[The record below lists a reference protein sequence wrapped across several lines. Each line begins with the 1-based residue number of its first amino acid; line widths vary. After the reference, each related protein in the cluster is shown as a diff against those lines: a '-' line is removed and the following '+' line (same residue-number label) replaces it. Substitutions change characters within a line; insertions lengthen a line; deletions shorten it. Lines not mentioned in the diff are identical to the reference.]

1 MPYRSPDPAGQR
13 FGRWLVIGKSH
24 TDRHRMQH
32 WRVTCDC
39 GTRKTVA
46 ALTLRNG
53 KSQSCGCLHRDN
65 HHKHGHARSGDK
77 PASPEY
83 KTWDA
88 MMARCYRPAVQYYKN
103 WGGRGIKVCLRWH
116 KFENFLADM
125 GLKPGKPGMRISLDR
140 IDNEGD
146 YEPENCRWATPKEQ
160 ANNRRNNR

>member
-1 MPYRSPDPAGQR
+1 
-13 FGRWLVIGKSH
+13 
-24 TDRHRMQH
+24 
-32 WRVTCDC
+32 
-39 GTRKTVA
+39 
-46 ALTLRNG
+46 
-53 KSQSCGCLHRDN
+53 
-65 HHKHGHARSGDK
+65 
-77 PASPEY
+77 
-83 KTWDA
+83 